1 MYKKSVKVYYNKF
14 LFLIVLCC
22 LLISNCVVAISV
34 CSWNIKD
41 IGNSKNEFE
50 LEFIAKT
57 IKNYDNI
64 LSFLYKEGFIQY
76 FFLRNNKLVVGLR
89 YFLGENNLKGVI
101 IISRPSFYK
110 NIRYKDITKIKQT
123 NNVVA
128 VSTDAGILN
137 LYDCK
142 KQKIGGKI
150 LFVC

>member
-1 MYKKSVKVYYNKF
+1 MVEQWIENPRVGGSIPLLGILFKIFMNVSQIN
-14 LFLIVLCC
+14 FLIKL
-22 LLISNCVVAISV
+22 
-34 CSWNIKD
+34 K
-41 IGNSKNEFE
+41 NS
-50 LEFIAKT
+50 AKYLVEE
-57 IKNYDNI
+57 IFFVYNKNYDNI

-89 YFLGENNLKGVI
+89 YFLGENNLKSVI

-128 VSTDAGILN
+128 VSTDVGILN

>member
-1 MYKKSVKVYYNKF
+1 MNVSQIN
-14 LFLIVLCC
+14 FLIKL
-22 LLISNCVVAISV
+22 
-34 CSWNIKD
+34 K
-41 IGNSKNEFE
+41 NS
-50 LEFIAKT
+50 AKYLVEE
-57 IKNYDNI
+57 IFFVYNKNYDNI
-64 LSFLYKEGFIQY
+64 LSFLYKEGFSQY

>member
-1 MYKKSVKVYYNKF
+1 VVEQWIENPRVGGSIPLLGILFKIFMNVSQIN
-14 LFLIVLCC
+14 FLIKL
-22 LLISNCVVAISV
+22 
-34 CSWNIKD
+34 K
-41 IGNSKNEFE
+41 NS
-50 LEFIAKT
+50 AKYLVEE
-57 IKNYDNI
+57 IFFVYNKNYDNI

-76 FFLRNNKLVVGLR
+76 FFLRNNKLVIGLR

>member
-1 MYKKSVKVYYNKF
+1 MNVSQIN
-14 LFLIVLCC
+14 FLIKL
-22 LLISNCVVAISV
+22 
-34 CSWNIKD
+34 K
-41 IGNSKNEFE
+41 NS
-50 LEFIAKT
+50 AKYLVEE
-57 IKNYDNI
+57 IFFVYNKNYDNI

-89 YFLGENNLKGVI
+89 YFLGENNLKDVI

-128 VSTDAGILN
+128 VSTDAGILS

-150 LFVC
+150 LFVG

>member
-1 MYKKSVKVYYNKF
+1 MVEQWIENPRVGGSIPLLGILFKIFMNVSQIN
-14 LFLIVLCC
+14 FLIKL
-22 LLISNCVVAISV
+22 
-34 CSWNIKD
+34 K
-41 IGNSKNEFE
+41 NS
-50 LEFIAKT
+50 AKYLVEE
-57 IKNYDNI
+57 IFFVYNKNYDNI

>member
-1 MYKKSVKVYYNKF
+1 VVEQWIENPRVGGSIPLLGILFKIFMNVSQIN
-14 LFLIVLCC
+14 FLIKL
-22 LLISNCVVAISV
+22 
-34 CSWNIKD
+34 K
-41 IGNSKNEFE
+41 NS
-50 LEFIAKT
+50 AKYLVEE
-57 IKNYDNI
+57 IFFVYNKNYDNI

>member
-1 MYKKSVKVYYNKF
+1 MVEQWIENPRVGGSIPLLGILFKIFMNVSQIN
-14 LFLIVLCC
+14 FLIKL
-22 LLISNCVVAISV
+22 
-34 CSWNIKD
+34 K
-41 IGNSKNEFE
+41 NS
-50 LEFIAKT
+50 AKYLVEE
-57 IKNYDNI
+57 IFFVYNKNYDNI

-76 FFLRNNKLVVGLR
+76 FFLRNNKLVIGLR

>member
-1 MYKKSVKVYYNKF
+1 MNVSQIN
-14 LFLIVLCC
+14 FLIKL
-22 LLISNCVVAISV
+22 
-34 CSWNIKD
+34 K
-41 IGNSKNEFE
+41 NS
-50 LEFIAKT
+50 AKYLVEE
-57 IKNYDNI
+57 IFFVYNKNYDNI